1 MTRNEAER
9 LAHKIGEQYV
19 KNGISN
25 SLISDLHELRNY
37 FIEIKDPTVTKIL
50 RLTYEHLE
58 ANQSFDIEPEEF
70 DHEAGQ
76 TSFEYL
82 MELVSNFDNKY
93 NREELQ
99 EYKLKLLELAS

>member
-9 LAHKIGEQYV
+9 LALKIGENF
-19 KNGISN
+19 KNQGASAQVIN
-25 SLISDLHELRNY
+25 DLKELRNY

-50 RLTYEHLE
+50 RLAYEHLE
-58 ANQSFDIEPEEF
+58 NNQSFDIIPEEF
-70 DHEAGQ
+70 DTEGEL

-82 MELVSNFDNKY
+82 MELVTGYDNKY

-99 EYKLKLLELAS
+99 EYKQKMLELAS